1 MAWGFFNKIKKGLKK
16 AFNFAKNKVIKPV
29 VDIAKKV
36 APIAAPIIDKFKP
49 GLGTIINTGVGVAD
63 GVVNRGDPSVI
74 ADAIRSGKIRLK

>member
-36 APIAAPIIDKFKP
+36 TPIAAPIIDKFKP
-49 GLGTIINTGVGVAD
+49 GLGTIINTGVDVAD